1 MGAHMIS
8 ASLYAV
14 SILLVVL
21 PFASSGLINSIGISI
36 NVPPPLPTSQSQ
48 PNPIWQ
54 QYGLL
59 DVTAT
64 INSTI
69 VVVPIPIAQAR
80 AIIPVQYPILTAAYH
95 ELLPGWL
102 EDMYPLIVA
111 IQLEHDIHG
120 FGLTIPDFTTFRIA
134 FPFVDILKDGY
145 SNFVYAPVNWI
156 NLNPVGLLGLSVY
169 GLFTPIASM
178 DPPGDPYDFVP
189 VSKASA
195 PGEVYFNFT
204 DTLNINHKTPN
215 GYVKL
220 APAASDIPWNF
231 IRNVTNQPFTGNF
244 LICDNQIRIF
254 NTSLTRSP
262 SDPVPVAGSVFL
274 DSIKYPHL
282 KLNENDAKGWLFAAA
297 FRENN
302 FLPCSVYKGYEGTGT
317 GDSL

>member
-1 MGAHMIS
+1 MRVHMIS
-8 ASLYAV
+8 ASSYAV

-21 PFASSGLINSIGISI
+21 PFASSGLINSIGIDI
-36 NVPPPLPTSQSQ
+36 RVPLPLPTSQSQ

-69 VVVPIPIAQAR
+69 VVVPIPITQAR
-80 AIIPVQYPILTAAYH
+80 AITPAQYPILTAAYR

-204 DTLNINHKTPN
+204 GTLNINHKTPN

-220 APAASDIPWNF
+220 APATPDIPWN
-231 IRNVTNQPFTGNF
+231 
-244 LICDNQIRIF
+244 LIF
-254 NTSLTRSP
+254 NTSLTQLP
-262 SDPVPVAGSVFL
+262 FDPVPVAGSVFL

-282 KLNENDAKGWLFAAA
+282 KLNRNDAKGWLFAAA
-297 FRENN
+297 FKENN
-302 FLPCSVYKGYEGTGT
+302 FLPCSVYKGYGGTGS